1 MNKLNFDQFMEEFFG
16 TKDTVTVNA
25 RKLQS
30 FLISLNNEIQDGKM
44 RIKQLEDEKAWFKTK
59 AERLEQ
65 EQKGSYILDLKI

>member
-16 TKDTVTVNA
+16 TKDIVTVNA
-25 RKLQS
+25 RKLQR
-30 FLISLNNEIQDGKM
+30 FLISLNNEIRDNKM
-44 RIKQLEDEKAWFKTK
+44 HIKQLEDEKTWFKTK

>member
-30 FLISLNNEIQDGKM
+30 FLVSLNNEIRDDKM
-44 RIKQLEDEKAWFKTK
+44 HIKQLEDEKVWFKTK

-65 EQKGSYILDLKI
+65 EQKSSYILDLKI